1 MSITIAKCQ
10 QLTAYRILNKLNTK
24 SKYLISIVGPTAV
37 GKTALAIKVAKHFHT
52 EIISADSR
60 QFFSEMNIGTAKPSS
75 EELAQVKH
83 HFIGNVSIKTLYS
96 AGDFERDAI
105 NKLNEL
111 FLQKDIVAIAGG
123 SGLYIKSVIE
133 GLDILPKADEKLRT
147 ELQIIFDENGIEPLR
162 EILEKLAPEKFY
174 KMDNRNTQRVM
185 RAIEIFS
192 QPKIE
197 NEQKIVRNF
206 IPIKIG
212 LNLDRAIL
220 YERINKRV
228 DQMFTDGLLD
238 EAKYLYQ
245 YRNLNALQTVGY
257 SELFDFFDGKHSLE
271 KATELI
277 KQHTRNFAK
286 RQLTWFKK
294 ENEMNW
300 FEPTDVEGI
309 INFIAERVSI

>member
-1 MSITIAKCQ
+1 M
-10 QLTAYRILNKLNTK
+10 NTK

-197 NEQKIVRNF
+197 IEAKIVRNF

-212 LNLDRAIL
+212 LNLDRTIL

>member
-1 MSITIAKCQ
+1 M
-10 QLTAYRILNKLNTK
+10 NTK

-111 FLQKDIVAIAGG
+111 FLQNNIVAIAGG
-123 SGLYIKSVIE
+123 SGLYTKSVIE
-133 GLDILPKADEKLRT
+133 GLDALPKADEKLRT

-197 NEQKIVRNF
+197 IEAKIVRNF

-212 LNLDRAIL
+212 LNLDRTIL

-228 DQMFTDGLLD
+228 DQMFADGLLD

>member
-1 MSITIAKCQ
+1 
-10 QLTAYRILNKLNTK
+10 LNTK

-111 FLQKDIVAIAGG
+111 FLQNNIVAIAGG
-123 SGLYIKSVIE
+123 SGLYTKSVIE
-133 GLDILPKADEKLRT
+133 GLDALPKADEKLRT

-197 NEQKIVRNF
+197 IEAKIVRNF

-212 LNLDRAIL
+212 LNLDRTIL

-228 DQMFTDGLLD
+228 DQMFADGLLD

>member
-1 MSITIAKCQ
+1 
-10 QLTAYRILNKLNTK
+10 
-24 SKYLISIVGPTAV
+24 
-37 GKTALAIKVAKHFHT
+37 
-52 EIISADSR
+52 
-60 QFFSEMNIGTAKPSS
+60 MNIGTAKPSI

-83 HFIGNVSIKTLYS
+83 HFIGNVSINQLYS

-111 FLQKDIVAIAGG
+111 FTQKDIVALVGG
-123 SGLYIKSVIE
+123 SGLYVKSVID
-133 GLDILPKADEKLRT
+133 GLDSLPKADEKLRT
-147 ELQIIFDENGIEPLR
+147 ELQIIFDEKGIEPLR

-197 NEQKIVRNF
+197 IEAKIVRDF

-212 LNLDRAIL
+212 LNLDREVL
-220 YERINKRV
+220 YDRINKRV
-228 DQMFTDGLLD
+228 DQMFNDGLLD
-238 EAKYLYQ
+238 EAKSLYQ

-257 SELFDFFDGKHSLE
+257 SELFDFFDGKYSLE
-271 KATELI
+271 RATELI

-294 ENEMNW
+294 ENGMNW
-300 FEPTDVEGI
+300 FEPTDIEGI
-309 INFIAERVSI
+309 INFIADRVSI